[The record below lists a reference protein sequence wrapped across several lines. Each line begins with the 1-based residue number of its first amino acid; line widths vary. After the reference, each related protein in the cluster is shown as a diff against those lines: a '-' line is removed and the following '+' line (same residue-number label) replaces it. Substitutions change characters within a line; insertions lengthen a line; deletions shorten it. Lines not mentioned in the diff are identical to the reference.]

1 MEPEEPQA
9 AGVDAGC
16 QYSEQ
21 PPLPG
26 EAAEELKIS
35 VELEEP
41 EPVDQDASEKPTS
54 KASKKSKK
62 APKSQASSS
71 KRAKKTKP

>member
-1 MEPEEPQA
+1 MEPDEPQA

-41 EPVDQDASEKPTS
+41 EPVDQDASE
-54 KASKKSKK
+54 
-62 APKSQASSS
+62 
-71 KRAKKTKP
+71 

>member
-1 MEPEEPQA
+1 MEPDEPQA

-21 PPLPG
+21 PPLSG
-26 EAAEELKIS
+26 ESEEELKIS

-41 EPVDQDASEKPTS
+41 EPIEQDASE
-54 KASKKSKK
+54 
-62 APKSQASSS
+62 
-71 KRAKKTKP
+71 

>member
-1 MEPEEPQA
+1 MEPDEHQA

-21 PPLPG
+21 PQLPG
-26 EAAEELKIS
+26 EAVEELKIS

-41 EPVDQDASEKPTS
+41 EPVDQDASE
-54 KASKKSKK
+54 
-62 APKSQASSS
+62 
-71 KRAKKTKP
+71 